1 MFAHKTHPANREQR
15 TLLEISSLTL
25 RCLTTVG
32 KTCAGTYRTE
42 FIANLRLTHKHVH
55 TGALD
60 NCFCASVSL
69 IEKVLQYL

>member
-1 MFAHKTHPANREQR
+1 MFAHMTHPANQEQR

-32 KTCAGTYRTE
+32 KTHAGTYRTE
-42 FIANLRLTHKHVH
+42 LLYKVANLTHKHVH

-69 IEKVLQYL
+69 PV